1 VYAGVH
7 NAAEEESYRKFY
19 LCRDDAGNLGVRV
32 IEEFVGC
39 AGLTCCCGG
48 RGKSYYSQVIG
59 NSSMPYLNSLARKY
73 GFASSYYGDAHPS
86 LPNYF
91 MLTVGNTVTYSDSFT
106 GTVSANNIVRQLLLA
121 GLSQARMRFNIHASL
136 GLRNTRAF

>member
-1 VYAGVH
+1 MQEFTMLQKRKAIASSICVVMMLATLVCGSSKSSL
-7 NAAEEESYRKFY
+7 AAQVSHVVVVVEENHS
-19 LCRDDAGNLGVRV
+19 
-32 IEEFVGC
+32 
-39 AGLTCCCGG
+39 
-48 RGKSYYSQVIG
+48 YSQVIG
-59 NSSMPYLNSLARKY
+59 NSSMPYLNSLAKKY
-73 GFASSYYGDAHPS
+73 GFASSYYGDAPPS